1 MILSLNVSL
10 PLILGSFCFIHLKSD
25 AYCSLHWVHLTMG
38 ALCLLHWIYFKTLIL
53 VHLAHGECAELCR
66 LFEKASHKEVE
77 VVFFLLKL
85 IIATPALVLVEA
97 NG

>member
-1 MILSLNVSL
+1 MYHYLLYWVHFALFTLNQMHIAL
-10 PLILGSFCFIHLKSD
+10 CIGCT
-25 AYCSLHWVHLTMG
+25 VHLTMG